1 MSSSIKCYLESK
13 KAYTTFNETHK
24 KFKLLNPISIK
35 PTEKIIMNVLDAEIP
50 VSFYN
55 INSNNSRTIS
65 YNVGGALSQV
75 IAVGNYSGEAI
86 ATLITTNSL
95 FCSYNEL
102 TNKFSFK
109 SSNSTAG
116 TIETNQ
122 ILGITSQL
130 TLNATAGAVV
140 EAQQQGKFS
149 GINNVFVKIRNLGT
163 HNIDSQGVNTD
174 IVAKIPVSEDFG
186 GVIQYL
192 DHHNVFQVLTIRE
205 IHTLDIELVDRDGNY
220 IGGEGGLGGLEWNL
234 TLLFSYVKDD
244 ENMNLTGKALIDKI
258 HKKIEDRN

>member
-13 KAYTTFNETHK
+13 KAHTTFNETHK

-35 PTEKIIMNVLDAEIP
+35 PTEKIVMNVLDMEIP

-65 YNVGGALSQV
+65 YNVGGALSQT
-75 IAVGNYSGEAI
+75 IAVGNYSGEAL

-116 TIETNQ
+116 TIEANE
-122 ILGITSQL
+122 ILGITAQL

-149 GINNVFVKIRNLGT
+149 GINNIFVKIRNIGT
-163 HNIDSQGVNTD
+163 HNIDSEGRHVD
-174 IVAKIPVSEDFG
+174 VVAKIPVSEDFG

-192 DHHNVFQVLTIRE
+192 DHHNVFQALTIRE

-220 IGGEGGLGGLEWNL
+220 IGGDGGLGGLEWNI
-234 TLLFSYVKDD
+234 TLLFSFVRDD
-244 ENMNLTGKALIDKI
+244 ENMNMTGKSLIDRLNKI
-258 HKKIEDRN
+258 MDKK